1 MRPNQTTIYLNHE
14 LRDRIDRLA
23 DRSGSSRS
31 EIISRAIDES
41 LPRQE
46 AEQDSL
52 EAYRRGVSLASR

>member
-1 MRPNQTTIYLNHE
+1 MRPNQTPIYLNHE

-31 EIISRAIDES
+31 EIISRAIEYY

-46 AEQDSL
+46 AEQLAL
-52 EAYRRGVSLASR
+52 EAYRRGVALASR

>member
-14 LRDRIDRLA
+14 LRDRIDRLTE
-23 DRSGSSRS
+23 RSGASRS

-52 EAYRRGVSLASR
+52 EAYRRGVALASR